1 MAEGK
6 LPPADGGEEGDA
18 ILLLK
23 GLRSIMND
31 AAVDDGQ
38 MHLIF
43 GNPQLADEICQRS
56 GIFEFYF
63 EWIAGVLCRC
73 VLDKGRVESCV
84 NPHFSGPLLGLGSK
98 YHLYRSCMSSG
109 NRPSRSP
116 S

>member
-56 GIFEFYF
+56 GIFEFHI
-63 EWIAGVLCRC
+63 ERIPGLLAWAKLGER
-73 VLDKGRVESCV
+73 RVKAYLNS
-84 NPHFSGPLLGLGSK
+84 HFSGPLLGLGSK